1 MVCTM
6 CWSMCFEDTLMTLLH
21 VLTLCCSCCVCFRN
35 PAEMIPRTSL
45 TVCGTW
51 RVCVCV
57 CVCVCGRWCVCG
69 CACVCAR
76 VCACVHVKDAVLIRY
91 RPGLDPPVPHG
102 FRR

>member
-45 TVCGTW
+45 TVSGTW
-51 RVCVCV
+51 RVCVCMCVCESVCMCV
-57 CVCVCGRWCVCG
+57 CVCVIESVCVCN
-69 CACVCAR
+69 CKCSCIHSIPAYTR
-76 VCACVHVKDAVLIRY
+76 THRSEE
-91 RPGLDPPVPHG
+91 HTS
-102 FRR
+102 